1 VLRELRIFN
10 LAIIDELH
18 LSFAPGFNVLT
29 GETGAGKSIITRA
42 IGLLCG
48 DRSSADLVRT
58 DTDEA
63 IVEGVLEIGNPTA
76 LSDSGFRPA
85 EDVLV
90 RRIIGRTAK
99 GRTYVNGSLATTGVL
114 AQLGEQLIHLYGQH
128 EQALLLR
135 PESHLSFLD
144 EFGRHH
150 VLCASMTGA
159 YGAARA
165 AADRLAALV
174 ADGDRARQRLDLLRF
189 QVSELTDAK
198 LARGEEAELQQER
211 ELQRHAER
219 LLQICQQCEDALYS
233 GDGAVTGVLGRA
245 LHHLQDA
252 ARVDPGFGITVD
264 LLRQAATHVE
274 EVAGELRRSLNR
286 IRHDPQR
293 LEAIE
298 ERLQLLSRLKRK
310 YGCEADD
317 LVDRLQA
324 FESDLTALEHESV
337 DVAATRRT
345 ADELAGRAWQAAR
358 ALSQARHRA
367 AAELPEQITPELVAL
382 GMRGARFE
390 VRFSAMPPGAAAEPA
405 TLDGLT
411 AQGADTLQFYLSAN
425 PGEEPRPLARIASGG
440 ELSRI
445 MLALKTLTAG
455 AGEVPTLI
463 FDEVDAGIGG
473 TVAEAVGTR
482 LRSLARTRQVLCIT
496 HLPQIAAQA
505 DQHLAIEKR
514 VDRGRTTTTARILD
528 RAQRIREL
536 TRMLGDTVS
545 PESLQYARRLL
556 NGAAKSAAN

>member
-1 VLRELRIFN
+1 MLRELRIFN

-18 LSFAPGFNVLT
+18 LTFAPGFNVLT

-48 DRSSADLVRT
+48 DRGSADLVRT

-63 IVEGVLEIGNPTA
+63 TVEGVFELADPA
-76 LSDSGFRPA
+76 LLTNSGLAPA
-85 EDVLV
+85 EEVLV
-90 RRIIGRTAK
+90 RRIIGRATK
-99 GRTYVNGSLATTGVL
+99 GRTYVNGNLATAGVL
-114 AQLGEQLIHLYGQH
+114 AQLGDRMIHLYGQH

-135 PESHLSFLD
+135 PETHLAFLD
-144 EFGRHH
+144 EFGRHQAS
-150 VLCASMTGA
+150 CARMAAT

-165 AADRLAALV
+165 AAVRLAAVL
-174 ADGDRARQRLDLLRF
+174 ADSDSVRQRLELLRF
-189 QVSELTDAK
+189 QVAELTEAK
-198 LARGEEAELQQER
+198 LVQGEEADLQRER

-219 LLQICQQCEDALYS
+219 LLHICQQCEETLYS
-233 GDGAVTGVLGRA
+233 GDEALAGTLGRVS
-245 LHHLQDA
+245 HLLQEA
-252 ARVDPGFGITVD
+252 ARVDAGFGTAVD

-274 EVAGELRRSLNR
+274 EVALELRHSLDR

-310 YGCEADD
+310 YGCDANA
-317 LVDRLQA
+317 LVDRLQT
-324 FESDLTALEHESV
+324 FESELAVIEHAGA
-337 DVAATRRT
+337 DVAT
-345 ADELAGRAWQAAR
+345 ARQTAAERAAQAWDAAR
-358 ALSQARHRA
+358 GLSQARQRA
-367 AAELPEQITPELVAL
+367 AAELPQRIAPELAAL
-382 GMRGARFE
+382 GMRGATFE
-390 VRFSAMPPGAAAEPA
+390 VRFAATAPGVADEP
-405 TLDGLT
+405 TGLDGLT
-411 AQGADTLQFYLSAN
+411 EQGADALQFYLSAN

-455 AGEVPTLI
+455 AGEVPTRI
-463 FDEVDAGIGG
+463 IDEGDAGIGG

-482 LRSLARTRQVLCIT
+482 LRGLARTRQVLCIT

-514 VDRGRTTTTARILD
+514 VRKGRTTITARALD
-528 RAQRIREL
+528 REQRVREL

-545 PESLQYARRLL
+545 AESLQYARRLL
-556 NGAAKSAAN
+556 NGAAKSAAG